1 MTITARM
8 RIWGRRT
15 ALLGMS
21 AALLAGA
28 VACNSSNTSS
38 GSPTVAGG
46 ATAAATSG
54 TAPSNAAPST
64 PAPISVS
71 EPAGT
76 GSSSAATSSGA
87 SSAATSPSPTTA
99 LTPTTSTSLPPAQP
113 AAAVIASPAFGTS
126 GISPTQ
132 PISIAVKNGTIK
144 ALSLVNPTG
153 KVVAGKLS
161 ADDASWTLGEDLGYG
176 KTYTVKGT
184 ALGRNGQ
191 SVPISGTYTTLTP
204 DDEAHATISP
214 GDGDVVG
221 VAAPIIVRFSS
232 DPTSQ
237 KAEIEKRMKVVTTPA
252 GQGSWAWITHDGD
265 TYPSLD
271 WRPKVYWPQY
281 TKVHVEADVYGAEFS
296 DSVYGSADAT
306 SDFTIGRNQ
315 VVIANAKNYDIVVQ
329 QSGKTVA
336 TYPGSYG
343 MGDDP
348 NSRYGLNPEL
358 VTRSGIHIV
367 MDKQQTVSMSN
378 PKYGYTNSIEHWA
391 VRISDNGE
399 FIHENPNTV
408 GDQGNTNV
416 SHGCI
421 NLSAESAEAYY
432 NSAIYGDPVQIS
444 GTSVQLSAADGDIY
458 DWALSWS
465 TWQSLSAL

>member
-1 MTITARM
+1 MSSTAHPRG
-8 RIWGRRT
+8 WVRRAT
-15 ALLGMS
+15 LAGLTVG
-21 AALLAGA
+21 LLASVVACTSNNSSSSPAA
-28 VACNSSNTSS
+28 VATSVS
-38 GSPTVAGG
+38 TSTAGSTD
-46 ATAAATSG
+46 
-54 TAPSNAAPST
+54 APVSA
-64 PAPISVS
+64 APISVAPPS
-71 EPAGT
+71 PVASAA
-76 GSSSAATSSGA
+76 SSSAAPSSA
-87 SSAATSPSPTTA
+87 LSSAAGSTA
-99 LTPTTSTSLPPAQP
+99 PLTPTTT
-113 AAAVIASPAFGTS
+113 AAPKPHAAITASPALGAS
-126 GISPTQ
+126 GIAPNT
-132 PISIAVKNGTIK
+132 PISIAVKDGTIK
-144 ALSLVNPTG
+144 ALTVVNPAG
-153 KVVAGKLS
+153 KVVTGTLA
-161 ADDASWTLGEDLGYG
+161 ANDASWTLGEDLGYG
-176 KTYTVKGT
+176 KTYTVSGT
-184 ALGRNGQ
+184 AVGEDGK
-191 SVPISGTYTTLTP
+191 SVKIAGTYTTVSP
-204 DDEAHATISP
+204 DDEANASVSP

-232 DPTSQ
+232 DPTAD
-237 KAEIEKRMKVVTTPA
+237 KAAIERAMKVVTTPA
-252 GQGSWAWITHDGD
+252 VKGSWAWITHDGD

-271 WRPKVYWPQY
+271 FRPEAYWPQY
-281 TKVHVEADVYGAEFS
+281 TKVHVEADIYGVEFS
-296 DSVYGSADAT
+296 SGVYGSADVT
-306 SDFTIGRNQ
+306 SDFSIGRNQ
-315 VVIANAKNYDIVVQ
+315 VVIANAKDYDIVVK

-348 NSRYGLNPEL
+348 NSRYGLNPQL

-378 PKYGYTNSIEHWA
+378 PAYGYTNSIEHWA

-432 NSAIYGDPVQIS
+432 NSAIYGDPVEIT

-465 TWQSLSAL
+465 QWTALSAL